1 MINSECGINSWFC
14 RGRTTLIPKPGEW
27 SIANQRPITCLNTQ
41 YKWFTSVILYHL
53 NQHLDKYQLMQRD
66 QRGAKAQV
74 SGTIDNLLID
84 DMVMRDA
91 AINHRSLSVAWVDVR
106 KAFDSVSHSWLQKM
120 FEIHRV
126 PAKITKIVN
135 CIIKKW
141 SVIIQIP
148 VKEGIVQTNTIRFL
162 NGELQ
167 GDSFCPTL
175 YTLATNTVSW
185 KIRSFQGYVLS
196 RPIKQ
201 KVTHALFIDD
211 LKCYQKRSCISHA
224 LSLIRKYMEGA
235 GLKWNL
241 SKCKCAHIKRGH
253 LDVNGGN
260 IMLEDGVT
268 SIESLKLDDTYKYM
282 GVPQS
287 DQTASELLIESLKKK
302 IQQRSFI
309 IWSSDLS
316 DFNKVVACNMF
327 VNSSIEYYFWSQKFT
342 INSLKEMD
350 IIVRKSMNKCG
361 C

>member
-1 MINSECGINSWFC
+1 
-14 RGRTTLIPKPGEW
+14 
-27 SIANQRPITCLNTQ
+27 
-41 YKWFTSVILYHL
+41 
-53 NQHLDKYQLMQRD
+53 
-66 QRGAKAQV
+66 
-74 SGTIDNLLID
+74 
-84 DMVMRDA
+84 
-91 AINHRSLSVAWVDVR
+91 
-106 KAFDSVSHSWLQKM
+106 
-120 FEIHRV
+120 
-126 PAKITKIVN
+126 
-135 CIIKKW
+135 
-141 SVIIQIP
+141 
-148 VKEGIVQTNTIRFL
+148 
-162 NGELQ
+162 
-167 GDSFCPTL
+167 
-175 YTLATNTVSW
+175 
-185 KIRSFQGYVLS
+185 
-196 RPIKQ
+196 
-201 KVTHALFIDD
+201 
-211 LKCYQKRSCISHA
+211 
-224 LSLIRKYMEGA
+224 MEDA

-327 VNSSIEYYFWSQKFT
+327 VNSSIEYYFWSQKFS

-361 C
+361 AKHTNLLNPVLYLPRKKGGRGLRSIEQTYKEIKLKSAIKILEHGDKRMKLVEHFQKNCMIKGRASIFTSAKVYAEEMNLDLNIDKDTYSIKVKDGEELCGLKEVHNKMAFHRNNSNLSSIMSSTWQGLIINSRLEDDNQDILTGLPNGNHAQLM